1 MRYKHV
7 SINIR
12 QLISLALYYCI
23 FRYFPSSTFPVL
35 GPISRRLRYVVCKN
49 IFEYCGKNVNIE
61 RMAFFASGTH
71 IRIGDNSGL
80 GIKCYIPANTIIGA
94 NVMMGPN
101 CYIFQAN
108 HKYERTDIPIIM
120 QGLTSPR
127 QTVIGNDV
135 WIGRNVSIL
144 PGKKIGSGSIIGV
157 GSIVTKDV
165 DEYTVVGGNPAKIIK
180 RRLI

>member
-1 MRYKHV
+1 
-7 SINIR
+7 
-12 QLISLALYYCI
+12 
-23 FRYFPSSTFPVL
+23 
-35 GPISRRLRYVVCKN
+35 
-49 IFEYCGKNVNIE
+49 
-61 RMAFFASGTH
+61 
-71 IRIGDNSGL
+71 
-80 GIKCYIPANTIIGA
+80 
-94 NVMMGPN
+94 MMGPN